1 MRYASVRIGQLDRRT
16 DRHKWT
22 RHNEDKDP
30 GCCQHR
36 WSNICPVRGSWDA
49 FKRPPCLSA
58 LFCQLPGQRAPATLR
73 GRERVD
79 LVKADLGNEPIRLRQ
94 AENVTVL
101 NDDWSVSTYKV
112 ATLRKRRRAAP

>member
-36 WSNICPVRGSWDA
+36 WSNICPVRGSCDA

-73 GRERVD
+73 GR
-79 LVKADLGNEPIRLRQ
+79 LIRLSSRLLH
-94 AENVTVL
+94 A
-101 NDDWSVSTYKV
+101 
-112 ATLRKRRRAAP
+112 RAITSSQQPFLYYYSSHLSRHYVH